1 MLNKIVIRHV
11 FMFVVTAELLLVF
24 GKLFVTV

>member
-11 FMFVVTAELLLVF
+11 LMFVVTAELLLVF
-24 GKLFVTV
+24 GELA